1 MQIHR
6 VSTILIY
13 SSAFISLLAT
23 IFLFVILFN
32 QEKPP
37 LPPYEM
43 VDEIPEPPVVE
54 KPPAVFIPPTTPP
67 TSYSSSTQF
76 VLLAF
81 DGSRSLSMW
90 RDTMQFAE
98 TLSASTPYPVRFTY
112 FISGVY
118 LISSANKEKY
128 TSPPEKSGAS
138 LIGFGTTEKEV
149 LTRMQLIHEAQQK
162 GHEIA
167 SHANGHFNG
176 APWNYEEWKSEFE
189 QFQTIVNDPVA
200 YNSFSTSTPWIDVS
214 RITGFRAPNLG
225 VNKDMFD
232 LLPTFGFTY
241 DTSITSSRMDAQPKK
256 NAQGLWQFYLPSI
269 SRGNGSRVLAM
280 DYNFFVAHTGGQ
292 ELLTRTDPRWQ
303 EYHDDMLGAYR
314 NYFNH
319 NYRGNRAPVYI
330 GHHFS
335 LWNSDLYYEVF
346 KDFAR
351 EVCVQPDVACV
362 TYEDLVEYL
371 EMSE

>member
-1 MQIHR
+1 MQVHR
-6 VSTILIY
+6 LSKIIIY
-13 SSAFISLLAT
+13 SSASLSIVAT
-23 IFLFVILFN
+23 LLLFVIILN
-32 QEKPP
+32 HKNPP
-37 LPPYEM
+37 PPIHKIAEEVPEQPIVEVRETLPPR
-43 VDEIPEPPVVE
+43 V
-54 KPPAVFIPPTTPP
+54 PAS

-176 APWNYEEWKSEFE
+176 APWNYEEWKAEFE

-200 YNSFSTSTPWIDVS
+200 YNNFSTSTPWIDVS
-214 RITGFRAPNLG
+214 KISGFRAPNLG

-232 LLPTFGFTY
+232 LLPSFGFTY

-269 SRGNGSRVLAM
+269 SRGNSSRVLAM

-292 ELLTRTDPRWQ
+292 ELLTRADPRWQ

-319 NYRGNRAPVYI
+319 NYQGNRAPVYI

-346 KDFAR
+346 KDFAK

-362 TYEDLVEYL
+362 TYADLVDYL